1 MKHRLVAFID
11 QLALHD
17 YILFGASLLL
27 FVLFLILAVVL
38 RKKSAAAVALVLLAF
53 SALLLGP
60 TVGYMQL
67 NSFIYKQTAEV
78 TDVKALEFSDALV
91 VRGTVTNL
99 SKRDFNQCQIT
110 AGVYKVANNPVLDL
124 LFPLNPFKKGTIL
137 ESSIAKGEVRDFKL
151 FVEPFHYTKDYN
163 VSIGATCR

>member
-1 MKHRLVAFID
+1 MNYRIAAFID

-38 RKKSAAAVALVLLAF
+38 RKKTAASVTLVLLAF
-53 SALLLGP
+53 AALLLGP

-67 NSFIYKQTAEV
+67 NGFIYKHTTEI
-78 TDVKALEFSDALV
+78 TEVKALEFSDALV

-110 AGVYKVANNPVLDL
+110 AGVYKVAHNPVLDT
-124 LFPLNPFKKGTIL
+124 LFQLNPFKKGTIL
-137 ESSIAKGEVRDFKL
+137 EPSIAKGEVRTFKL